1 MSVLRR
7 IGFFLLVNFMVM
19 VSVSII
25 LGLLNVFLFQGKL
38 GAGSYSGLL
47 MMSVVWGSVGSVISL
62 MMSKFMAKRL
72 YGLKMIDPKQATTS
86 EAEILNLVYS
96 LARTARLPAMPEVG
110 IYDSPEMNAFATGPT
125 KSNSLVAVSS
135 GLLRSM
141 NREQVEGVLAHEI
154 AHVANGDMVTMALL
168 QGIINSF
175 VIFFS
180 FVVANALTGDERGGS
195 WKRFLLTQVLQV
207 AFGILGSI
215 PIAFYSRAREYRADK
230 GGARYAGKEKM
241 IGALQALQRQVAL
254 PAGSAPPADDAFSNF
269 KIAKAQGGGIVSLF
283 STHPP
288 LENRILRLERGV

>member
-19 VSVSII
+19 ISVSII
-25 LGLLNVFLFQGKL
+25 LGLLNIFIFQGKL
-38 GAGSYSGLL
+38 DAGSYSGLL
-47 MMSVVWGSVGSVISL
+47 MMSVVWGSLGSVISL
-62 MMSKFMAKRL
+62 MVSKFMAKRL
-72 YGLKMIDPKQATTS
+72 YGLKMIDPKQATSS

-110 IYDSPEMNAFATGPT
+110 IYDSAEMNAFATGPT
-125 KSNSLVAVSS
+125 KGNSLVAVSS

-180 FVVANALTGDERGGS
+180 FVVANALTGDERGGN
-195 WKRFLLTQVLQV
+195 WKRFVLTQVLQV

-215 PIAFYSRAREYRADK
+215 PLAFYSRAREYRADR

-254 PAGSAPPADDAFSNF
+254 PAGSVRPPDDAFSNF
-269 KIAKAQGGGIVSLF
+269 KIAKAQGGGIISLF